1 MNRVKAILFDVDGVL
16 IRPPY
21 FFSKELEQNGYS
33 KAEKTL
39 NAYYGSDDHLPSL
52 EGRGTCE
59 EAIAPYLRDFG
70 WQQTPREYLVQLFEF
85 DARYLDHDFLNIIVR
100 LKANRVICCLAT
112 DQEKLRA
119 HYLLNVMGFGSLFDA
134 HFISC
139 DIGSRKIGNAFWSHV
154 LEKLT
159 GTPFNFEPQDIA
171 FVDDRQ
177 SNVEVALRFGIR
189 AVRFESVRGFNND
202 LAAWGLR
209 QENG

>member
-70 WQQTPREYLVQLFEF
+70 WQQTPPLLSGGVLWSGVHCHTCPTSAWSQGATAVPCREE
-85 DARYLDHDFLNIIVR
+85 R
-100 LKANRVICCLAT
+100 
-112 DQEKLRA
+112 
-119 HYLLNVMGFGSLFDA
+119 
-134 HFISC
+134 
-139 DIGSRKIGNAFWSHV
+139 
-154 LEKLT
+154 
-159 GTPFNFEPQDIA
+159 
-171 FVDDRQ
+171 
-177 SNVEVALRFGIR
+177 
-189 AVRFESVRGFNND
+189 
-202 LAAWGLR
+202 
-209 QENG
+209 